1 MVSSPAPQPNPNDAL
16 KAASL
21 AGEIGSERRGDQWLR
36 FFLEPNATALLLV
49 TQMVE
54 VLNIP
59 IGSIV
64 RIPDMPPWV
73 MGVYNWRGEVLWVFD
88 LGHLTGLTPWYQ
100 QETSASTY
108 ATIVLNVGGRTVG
121 VVVKRVE
128 DIELFDLADLRSPPA
143 SAVSPEMAPYLR
155 GYWLTEAGDMLM
167 AIDGEAI
174 LSKTAQITA

>member
-1 MVSSPAPQPNPNDAL
+1 MVSSPAPQPNPSDAL
-16 KAASL
+16 PAASL
-21 AGEIGSERRGDQWLR
+21 AGDRGERRGDQWLR
-36 FFLEPNATALLLV
+36 FYMEPDTTALLLV

-54 VLNIP
+54 VINIP
-59 IGSIV
+59 IGGIV

-100 QETSASTY
+100 QATSASTY
-108 ATIVLNVGGRTVG
+108 STIVLNVGDRTVG

-128 DIELFDLADLRSPPA
+128 DIELFELSELRSPPA
-143 SAVSPEMAPYLR
+143 SAISPSMAPYLR
-155 GYWLTEAGDMLM
+155 GYWLTPEGEMLM

-174 LSKTAQITA
+174 LTKVAQMSV